1 MTLRGKKNHIA
12 VAAFL
17 LIFGALLTVATFY
30 DLEVSR
36 IMTRFS
42 LREGEFYT
50 SDVFANFFEAAG
62 MLPKYL
68 LRAFAAMSIAWF
80 LGKSYLHKALRVI
93 LFLGGVGM
101 AVYFLSAGFR
111 DVIFYPMR
119 HMIAEDVEAAEA
131 TIQAMTPTIYLLSYL
146 LSAFFVGGALF
157 CTRRVSQE
165 TWQKLA
171 IFALAYFLM
180 DLLSGSIV
188 SYLKGYVD
196 RIRFRSMNS
205 VYGQAVGGFD
215 QYTRWYE
222 VTDHADLF
230 RETILVHYTDAFRSF
245 PSGHTGNAGCSY
257 ALVMLIDCLDVK
269 NKRAKAAL
277 WITPIVWTGLT
288 AMARI
293 VAGAHFMSDVLIG
306 GTIPFLLMIFVREIY
321 ICRFENTKAMFPFF
335 KKERAQSEKGENKS

>member
-1 MTLRGKKNHIA
+1 MTLRGKRNHVA

-17 LIFGALLTVATFY
+17 LVFGALLTVATFY

-68 LRAFAAMSIAWF
+68 IRAFAAISIGWF
-80 LGKSYLHKALRVI
+80 VGKSFLHKALRLI
-93 LFLGGVGM
+93 LFIGAAAA
-101 AVYFLSAGFR
+101 AVYFLSSGIR
-111 DVIFYPMR
+111 DLIFYPMR
-119 HMIAEDVEAAEA
+119 HAIAENADAAEA
-131 TIQAMTPTIYLLSYL
+131 AIRAMTPTVYALSYF
-146 LSAFFVGGALF
+146 LSAVIVGVALF
-157 CTRRVSQE
+157 CTREIAPEVWR
-165 TWQKLA
+165 KLA

-269 NKRAKAAL
+269 DKRAKAAL
-277 WITPIVWTGLT
+277 WIIPIVWTGLT

-306 GTIPFLLMIFVREIY
+306 GTIPFVLMIFVREIY
-321 ICRFENTKAMFPFF
+321 LCRFENIKAMYPFLQ
-335 KKERAQSEKGENKS
+335 RKGRTHTQTGD